1 MIVTASKIP
10 VPDPM
15 APMKSARTERAPMQS
30 PPNAAA
36 VGMYLLSSWIMD
48 VSRCPLIT
56 ICCSLSCLATS
67 LAELPD
73 TSIQV
78 FEKKAQLP
86 SMKVRGNS
94 RDPNRVGTAAASI
107 TPHTEKVH
115 EEVTSE
121 LDTEHL
127 GDHVE
132 IGHESRL
139 ENDGDVGGV
148 EQLDGVAAVLSS
160 VPGALDG

>member
-1 MIVTASKIP
+1 
-10 VPDPM
+10 
-15 APMKSARTERAPMQS
+15 
-30 PPNAAA
+30 
-36 VGMYLLSSWIMD
+36 MD
-48 VSRCPLIT
+48 GVSEHGGQGLRGREVI
-56 ICCSLSCLATS
+56 AETS
-67 LAELPD
+67 
-73 TSIQV
+73 
-78 FEKKAQLP
+78 
-86 SMKVRGNS
+86 
-94 RDPNRVGTAAASI
+94 NRVGTAAASI
-107 TPHTEKVH
+107 APHTEKVH